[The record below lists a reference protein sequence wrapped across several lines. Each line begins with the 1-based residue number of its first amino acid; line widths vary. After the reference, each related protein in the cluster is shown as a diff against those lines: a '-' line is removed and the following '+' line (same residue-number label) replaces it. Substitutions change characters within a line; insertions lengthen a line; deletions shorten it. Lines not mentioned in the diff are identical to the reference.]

1 MIHSW
6 KKEGDKLREN
16 AIHLYSLSLSN
27 LSETFIFILSLSN
40 LSETFN
46 TVINLEFVLLIHPST
61 KKNALLIIPRFSTLQ
76 AILMTSR
83 DVLNY
88 VIFVGLI
95 AFVNILSS

>member
-16 AIHLYSLSLSN
+16 AIHLYS
-27 LSETFIFILSLSN
+27 LSLSN